1 MPFDG
6 TDFNAGRKQPRPTGD
21 RVFGFL
27 FLFCAICLLVVPI
40 SGAALVD
47 IVHYFWLDDTSTA
60 ARP

>member
-27 FLFCAICLLVVPI
+27 FLFCAFCLLVVPI

-47 IVHYFWLDDTSTA
+47 IVHYFWAS
-60 ARP
+60 